1 MLAAW
6 PLLIAVVA
14 RLPSCSWES
23 GGAVTVAIN
32 ITGFASPCAT
42 DSHSAEKVRSH
53 IPQRRGSWENS
64 APPCPARL
72 LHGEFVRVQY
82 SQGHL
87 FGCRRS
93 ISLLQEREV

>member
-42 DSHSAEKVRSH
+42 DSHSAEKLRSH
-53 IPQRRGSWENS
+53 IPQRGLLGKQRPS
-64 APPCPARL
+64 ASAINYAACACT
-72 LHGEFVRVQY
+72 G
-82 SQGHL
+82 
-87 FGCRRS
+87 
-93 ISLLQEREV
+93 

>member
-53 IPQRRGSWENS
+53 IPQQG
-64 APPCPARL
+64 L
-72 LHGEFVRVQY
+72 LGKQRAALRPLRVCYTGEFVT
-82 SQGHL
+82 
-87 FGCRRS
+87 
-93 ISLLQEREV
+93 LQF